1 MTRCD
6 KGYPFC
12 EDCLHCGNDT
22 GECDT
27 CEDGSNYEAMDDVEE
42 LSVHE
47 LKFIRFKEAA

>member
-12 EDCLHCGNDT
+12 EDCLNCGNST
-22 GECDT
+22 GECDE
-27 CEDGSNYEAMDDVEE
+27 CEDGSNYEAMDEAEE
-42 LSVHE
+42 LSVHD